1 MTARLQA
8 AGVRPIS
15 PIVDITN
22 YVLMELGHPLHAFDL
37 DTLGGHELRIRAA
50 RAGERITTLDGV
62 DRALHAGM
70 LVIADAARPQAVAGV
85 MGGAASEVSP
95 TTRMVAFES
104 AYFSPPSVRR
114 TSKQLGL
121 KTEASSRFER
131 GADINAPVIA
141 LQRALALM
149 HQIGAGRLV
158 GPIVDRYPAPRAT
171 TTLHLRRARLALI
184 LGLRVPDKDVER
196 ILRALGLS
204 VTRAPTGS
212 VDDAGWDVV
221 VPTFRVDLLR
231 EIDLIEEVGRHH
243 GLDAIEATFPPMTA
257 AAPPPD
263 PRIARDQLARRVLT
277 AAGLNEAVTFGV
289 VEAKAAQAFLFNP
302 NRDDADGLI
311 GVANPLSAKFDTLR
325 PSMLPGLVDAVA
337 HNRRHGRRDVALFEI
352 GARFTQ
358 AAGETR
364 AAGLAWTG
372 AADDHWSAPPRE
384 VDFYDATGAVEA
396 LCEALGVTP
405 RFDPVT
411 VPFLVPGQ
419 SAAVLVGDTPVGL
432 VGLVSPAIVESRGA
446 PRQDRVFAAELNLD
460 RLSDLSAMSAT
471 GSGDGAVRVRALPKH
486 PFVVRDLSIV
496 VADALPAEII
506 RGTIQRA
513 GTGDDAGPAPLVA
526 VRVFDLYKGK
536 GLPER
541 TVSLSL
547 RLTFQAPD
555 RTLTDAEVQDS
566 FDTILRA
573 VVTGHGAVQR

>member
-1 MTARLQA
+1 
-8 AGVRPIS
+8 
-15 PIVDITN
+15 
-22 YVLMELGHPLHAFDL
+22 
-37 DTLGGHELRIRAA
+37 
-50 RAGERITTLDGV
+50 
-62 DRALHAGM
+62 
-70 LVIADAARPQAVAGV
+70 
-85 MGGAASEVSP
+85 
-95 TTRMVAFES
+95 
-104 AYFSPPSVRR
+104 
-114 TSKQLGL
+114 
-121 KTEASSRFER
+121 
-131 GADINAPVIA
+131 
-141 LQRALALM
+141 
-149 HQIGAGRLV
+149 
-158 GPIVDRYPAPRAT
+158 
-171 TTLHLRRARLALI
+171 LHLRRARLALI

-204 VTRAPTGS
+204 VTPTPGGPAGP
-212 VDDAGWDVV
+212 VGNVGNAGWDVV

-231 EIDLIEEVGRHH
+231 EIDLIEEVGRHY
-243 GLDAIEATFPPMTA
+243 GLDAIEATFPPMTV

-277 AAGLNEAVTFGV
+277 AAGLSEAVTFGF
-289 VEAKAAQAFLFNP
+289 VEAKAAQAFFLKP
-302 NRDDADGLI
+302 NGDDTDGLI
-311 GVANPLSAKFDTLR
+311 SVANPLSAKFDTLR

-337 HNRRHGRRDVALFEI
+337 HNRRHGRRDVGLFEI

-364 AAGLAWTG
+364 AVGLAWTG

-384 VDFYDATGAVEA
+384 VDFYDATGALEA

-405 RFDPVT
+405 RFEPVT

-460 RLSDLSAMSAT
+460 GLSALAALTTLSP
-471 GSGDGAVRVRALPKH
+471 GDLTVRVRALPKH

-496 VADALPAEII
+496 VADTLPAEII
-506 RGTIQRA
+506 RGTIQRSGAGDNA
-513 GTGDDAGPAPLVA
+513 GTAPLVA

-536 GLPER
+536 GLAER

-566 FDTILRA
+566 FDKILRA
-573 VVTGHGAVQR
+573 VVTEHGAVQR